1 MHPVERKTGYK
12 FRNTLLLAEALTHS
26 SLSHENRRHPFDNQR
41 LEFLGDAVL
50 QLVFTDELYARFPLS
65 PEGELTKLRTRLVS
79 RDALAVHARTLSLGK
94 HVLMGRGEEASG
106 GRKRASTLAD
116 SFEALAGAIYLD
128 GGLGA
133 IRSFALRLAEQALAE
148 CTVSSPEVNPKG
160 QLQEIL
166 QALAPEA
173 PAYEILRA
181 AGPEH
186 RKRFSARALWC
197 GTELGRGAGNSKK
210 LAETAAAKNALSRQA
225 WLKTED
231 QEAPN
236 NL

>member
-26 SLSHENRRHPFDNQR
+26 SLSHETRRHPFDNQR

-50 QLVFTDELYARFPLS
+50 QLVFTDELYARFPQA

-79 RDALAVHARTLSLGK
+79 RDALAVHARTLALGK
-94 HVLMGRGEEASG
+94 HVLMGRGEESSG
-106 GRKRASTLAD
+106 GRKRSSILAD
-116 SFEALAGAIYLD
+116 TFEALAGAIYLD
-128 GGLGA
+128 GGLAA
-133 IRSFALRLAEQALAE
+133 IRSFTLRLAEDALAE
-148 CTVSSPEVNPKG
+148 CTVTSPEVNPKG

-173 PAYEILRA
+173 PSYEILRS

-186 RKRFSARALWC
+186 RKRFSARVIWC
-197 GTELGRGAGNSKK
+197 GTELGRGTGNSKK
-210 LAETAAAKNALSRQA
+210 LAETSAAKHALGLQL
-225 WLKTED
+225 WLNPAN
-231 QEAPN
+231 QETADN
-236 NL
+236 V